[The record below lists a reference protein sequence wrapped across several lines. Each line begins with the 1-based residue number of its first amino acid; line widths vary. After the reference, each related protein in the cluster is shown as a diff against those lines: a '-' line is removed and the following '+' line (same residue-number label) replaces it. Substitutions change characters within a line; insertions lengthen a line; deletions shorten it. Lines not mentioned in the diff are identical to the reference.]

1 MKIKTKLTLNV
12 AIVVGISVAISAT
25 SYVGMT
31 FIKGKLA
38 YLTEKSTPFQIRTLE
53 LQRAAQGASADLV
66 KISAA
71 RNKPEFTTF
80 KADAEK
86 SLDAVKKVQDSLE
99 SMSGEKY
106 SAYAELSTVHT
117 NLSKTIEGSLT
128 ADEDAANAA
137 KLISQRL
144 NYALAALKELD
155 SKVQALRLTSSATYE
170 SSVEDRN
177 SMSDKQTSLAMAK
190 TQLRDIMVVVL
201 QSQRGN
207 AKRYRSQAKA
217 LLDRVQQN
225 NNVRGS
231 QKIRE
236 EIKNLAIKTEEY
248 FAARTGGD
256 SVKADGMLSELQE
269 KLDAL
274 ITLIDTDLE
283 KVNEKV
289 ADATG
294 KQGSNF
300 TQSSVAVN
308 ALSSNAELVAN
319 GTAIDGMVS
328 RLFNT
333 NSTKDVDALVAQINS
348 QYAKISKSTANLERD
363 LKKIKATKELGNLK
377 KASVALAGIQSTVI
391 ASDGIAAKVK
401 QEISLHEQAAKET
414 TALREI
420 VIKLAEKGKQTELT
434 AHDEQEKSITAV
446 NGMIRKSLSLIL
458 IIGGS
463 AILFGIVFG
472 IWMYRAISSPL
483 SRLLS
488 TAHQI
493 ASGDLNCSVNANQN
507 DEIGLVQKA
516 MAEMVVS
523 LRHIAKE
530 IGQATD
536 TLASSSEELS
546 ATAISLEH
554 GTDEQTGQIQHSATA
569 MTEMSQTINEVANN
583 VNSTAET
590 ASSMKK
596 TALHSR
602 GKMHGAVSELLKF
615 AETIKD
621 SAKKVESL
629 SEKSEEISSVISLI
643 NDIADQTNL
652 LALNAAIE
660 AARAGDMGRGFAVV
674 ADEVRRLAVK
684 TSDATGDIVKGIN
697 DMQSSVKETVDLIKN
712 ESGAV
717 DNVVTLV
724 NDSMLSI
731 DKIVEDMENIAE
743 MINRIAVAAE
753 EQSVT
758 SEEITKVMTGIAEAS
773 GEIKAAFSDV
783 KRSSQD
789 LAVTAT
795 DLNESAKWFKL

>member
-1 MKIKTKLTLNV
+1 MKIKTKLVLNV
-12 AIVVGISVAISAT
+12 AMVVGISLAISVT

-31 FIKGKLA
+31 FIKDKLA
-38 YLTEKSTPFQIRTLE
+38 YLTEKSTPFQLRTLE

-71 RNKPEFTTF
+71 RNKPEFNTF
-80 KADAEK
+80 KSEAEK
-86 SLDAVKKVQDSLE
+86 SLETVKKIQESLE
-99 SMSGEKY
+99 GISGEKY
-106 SAYAELSTVHT
+106 GVYAELTTVHS
-117 NLSKTIEGSLT
+117 NLGKTIEGSLS
-128 ADEDAANAA
+128 ADEEAALAA

-144 NYALAALKELD
+144 NDALAALKELD

-170 SSVEDRN
+170 SSVDERN

-225 NNVRGS
+225 NNVRS
-231 QKIRE
+231 NHKIRD
-236 EIKNLAIKTEEY
+236 EIKNLAMKTEEY

-283 KVNEKV
+283 KVNEKL

-294 KQGSNF
+294 KQGTNF

-308 ALSSNAELVAN
+308 ALSNNAELVAN
-319 GTAIDGMVS
+319 GTAIDGMVF

-333 NSTKDVDALVAQINS
+333 SSAKDVETLVAQINT
-348 QYAKISKSTANLERD
+348 QYAKIYKSTANLERD
-363 LKKIKATKELGNLK
+363 LKKINAIKEIGDLK
-377 KASVALAGIQSTVI
+377 QVSTVLARIQSAVV
-391 ASDGIAAKVK
+391 APDGIASKEK
-401 QEISLHEQAAKET
+401 QKISLHEQAAKET
-414 TALREI
+414 ATLREI
-420 VIKLAEKGKQTELT
+420 VMKLADKGKQSELT
-434 AHDEQEKSITAV
+434 AHDDQEKSIAAV
-446 NGMIRKSLSLIL
+446 NGMIRKSLSLI
-458 IIGGS
+458 IVIGCL
-463 AILFGIVFG
+463 AVLFGVIFG

-483 SRLLS
+483 SSLLA
-488 TAHQI
+488 TANQI
-493 ASGDLNCSVNANQN
+493 ASGDLNCTADTSQN

-516 MAEMVVS
+516 MAEMVIS
-523 LRHIAKE
+523 LRRIAKE

-546 ATAISLEH
+546 ATATALER

-590 ASSMKK
+590 ASSMKVI
-596 TALHSR
+596 ALHGK
-602 GKMHGAVSELLKF
+602 GKMHGAVNELLSF
-615 AETIKD
+615 AETIKT
-621 SAKKVESL
+621 SARKVESL
-629 SEKSEEISSVISLI
+629 SDKSDEISSIIALI
-643 NDIADQTNL
+643 KDIADQTNL

-674 ADEVRRLAVK
+674 ADEVRRLAEK
-684 TSDATGDIVKGIN
+684 TSEATGGIVQGIN
-697 DMQSSVKETVDLIKN
+697 EMQSSVKESVDIIKQ
-712 ESGAV
+712 ESSSV
-717 DNVVTLV
+717 DKVVAMV

-731 DKIVEDMENIAE
+731 DKIVEDMESIAE
-743 MINRIAVAAE
+743 MVSRIAVAAE
-753 EQSVT
+753 QQSVT
-758 SEEITKVMTGIAEAS
+758 TEEISRVMNGIAEAS

-783 KRSSQD
+783 KCSARD
-789 LAVTAT
+789 LASTAT